1 MGEQE
6 ERREETAEMPDSGPS
21 GEVFIVD
28 DDPAVRETLSLLFSN
43 AGYSVVRFAEGAAFL
58 RVVKERNPICIILDV
73 HIPGKTGI
81 DILKELNAQDYP
93 APIFIMSGQGDIAMA
108 VDAIKNG
115 ALDFIEKPFRGSDV
129 VTRVREAVE
138 ASDRQKRAVGAD
150 GVKAMNFPGREP
162 LTSREQDVLSCI
174 VKGESNK
181 EAARRL
187 GISPRTIEV
196 HRSRIMEKLDAKN
209 AADLIRIVMS
219 EGRAHP

>member
-1 MGEQE
+1 MQ
-6 ERREETAEMPDSGPS
+6 ASGPS

-43 AGYSVVRFAEGAAFL
+43 AGYGVVRFAEGAAFL
-58 RVVKERNPICIILDV
+58 KVAKERNPVCIILDV
-73 HIPGKTGI
+73 PIPGKTGI
-81 DILKELNAQDYP
+81 DLLKELNAQDYP

-115 ALDFIEKPFRGSDV
+115 ALDFIEKPFRGSEV
-129 VTRVREAVE
+129 VTRVREAIE
-138 ASDRQKRAVGAD
+138 ANARQKSALALNGTK
-150 GVKAMNFPGREP
+150 KAFNFPGREP
-162 LTSREQDVLSCI
+162 LTSREQDVLDCI

-219 EGRAHP
+219 EGRPQT

>member
-1 MGEQE
+1 MS
-6 ERREETAEMPDSGPS
+6 DSGPS

-43 AGYSVVRFAEGAAFL
+43 AGYSVVRFAEGVAFL
-58 RVVKERNPICIILDV
+58 RAAKERNPACIVLDV
-73 HIPGKTGI
+73 HMPGKTGI

-129 VTRVREAVE
+129 VTRVRDAID
-138 ASDRQKRAVGAD
+138 ASSRQKSAVAAHGK
-150 GVKAMNFPGREP
+150 KAFNFPGREP
-162 LTSREQDVLSCI
+162 LTSREQDVLDCI

-219 EGRAHP
+219 EGRAQP

>member
-1 MGEQE
+1 MQ
-6 ERREETAEMPDSGPS
+6 ASGPS

-58 RVVKERNPICIILDV
+58 KVAKERNPVCIILDV

-129 VTRVREAVE
+129 VTRVREAIE
-138 ASDRQKRAVGAD
+138 ASARQKSALALNGSK
-150 GVKAMNFPGREP
+150 KAFNFPGREP
-162 LTSREQDVLSCI
+162 LTSREQDVLDCI

-187 GISPRTIEV
+187 GISPRPIEV

-219 EGRAHP
+219 EGRAQP

>member
-1 MGEQE
+1 MS
-6 ERREETAEMPDSGPS
+6 DSGPS

-43 AGYSVVRFAEGAAFL
+43 AGYSVVRFAEGVAFL
-58 RVVKERNPICIILDV
+58 RAAKERNPACIILDV
-73 HIPGKTGI
+73 HMPGKTGI

-108 VDAIKNG
+108 VDAIKSG

-129 VTRVREAVE
+129 VTRVRDAIE
-138 ASDRQKRAVGAD
+138 ASARQKSAVAANGKQAF
-150 GVKAMNFPGREP
+150 NFPGREP
-162 LTSREQDVLSCI
+162 LTSREQDVLDCI

>member
-1 MGEQE
+1 MS
-6 ERREETAEMPDSGPS
+6 DSGPS

-43 AGYSVVRFAEGAAFL
+43 AGYGVVRFAEGVAFL
-58 RVVKERNPICIILDV
+58 RAAKERNPACIILDV
-73 HIPGKTGI
+73 HMPGKTGI

-108 VDAIKNG
+108 VDAIKSG
-115 ALDFIEKPFRGSDV
+115 ALDFIEKPFRGSEV
-129 VTRVREAVE
+129 VTRVREAIE
-138 ASDRQKRAVGAD
+138 ASARQKNAVAVNGK
-150 GVKAMNFPGREP
+150 KAFNFPGREP
-162 LTSREQDVLSCI
+162 LTSREQDVLDCI

-219 EGRAHP
+219 EGRAHL

>member
-1 MGEQE
+1 MQ
-6 ERREETAEMPDSGPS
+6 ASGPS

-43 AGYSVVRFAEGAAFL
+43 AGYNVVRFAEGAAFL
-58 RVVKERNPICIILDV
+58 KVAKERNPVCIILDV

-129 VTRVREAVE
+129 VTRVREAIE
-138 ASDRQKRAVGAD
+138 ANARQKSALAVN
-150 GVKAMNFPGREP
+150 GVKAALNFPGREP
-162 LTSREQDVLSCI
+162 LTSREQDVLDCI
-174 VKGESNK
+174 MKGESNK

>member
-1 MGEQE
+1 MS
-6 ERREETAEMPDSGPS
+6 DSSMSGSSVSGLGPPG

-28 DDPAVRETLSLLFSN
+28 DDPAVRETLSLLFTN
-43 AGYSVVRFAEGAAFL
+43 AGYTVVRFAEGAAFL
-58 RVVKERNPICIILDV
+58 RAVKERNPVCIILDV

-81 DILKELNAQDYP
+81 DLLKELNAQDYP

-129 VTRVREAVE
+129 VTRVREAIS
-138 ASDRQKRAVGAD
+138 ASGRRRPSAAAD
-150 GVKAMNFPGREP
+150 EMKSLNFPGREP
-162 LTSREQDVLSCI
+162 LTRREQDVLACL
-174 VKGESNK
+174 VQGESNK

-196 HRSRIMEKLDAKN
+196 HRSRVMEKLEARN
-209 AADLIRIVMS
+209 TADLIRIVMS
-219 EGRAHP
+219 EGRAH

>member
-1 MGEQE
+1 MS
-6 ERREETAEMPDSGPS
+6 DSGPS

-43 AGYSVVRFAEGAAFL
+43 AGYSVVRFAEGVAFL
-58 RVVKERNPICIILDV
+58 RAAKERNPACIILDV
-73 HIPGKTGI
+73 HMPGKTGI

-129 VTRVREAVE
+129 VTRVRDAIE
-138 ASDRQKRAVGAD
+138 ASARQKSAVAANGKQAF
-150 GVKAMNFPGREP
+150 NFPGREP
-162 LTSREQDVLSCI
+162 LTSREQDVLDCI

>member
-1 MGEQE
+1 MQ
-6 ERREETAEMPDSGPS
+6 ASGPS

-43 AGYSVVRFAEGAAFL
+43 AGYHVVRFAEGAAFL
-58 RVVKERNPICIILDV
+58 KVAKERNPTCIILDV

-115 ALDFIEKPFRGSDV
+115 ALDFIEKPFRGSEV
-129 VTRVREAVE
+129 VTRIREAIE
-138 ASDRQKRAVGAD
+138 ANTRQKNAVAVNGAKRAF
-150 GVKAMNFPGREP
+150 NFPGREP
-162 LTSREQDVLSCI
+162 LTSREQDVLDCI

-219 EGRAHP
+219 EGRAHS